1 MAVRKLSSGKWLV
14 EVYPEGRPTKARPKV
29 PRVRKQ
35 FATKGEALN
44 FERWVLSESESKPW
58 EGSKLDRRRLSELVA
73 LWQQLHGRN
82 LAKSEARFA
91 KLQIIVAGMGDP
103 VAADITAKDWAHYR
117 QRRLAGLIQ
126 NGYHKNKLAIKPS
139 TINQEQA
146 FLKAVFNELARLG
159 EWSGENPL
167 DGVRALPLHESEVR
181 FLVSDEID
189 RLLQACA
196 EYGNTEL
203 GLVVELCLATGARW
217 REAEGLTGS
226 QVIPNKV
233 TYQRTKGRKNRTIP
247 IEPSLYARLPKRA
260 GRLFTPCYHEFG
272 KLLELACIELPE
284 GQGTHVLRHTFASH
298 FMMNGG
304 NILVLQR
311 ILGHANIKDTMKY
324 AHFSPD
330 HFETAV
336 ELNPLKRR

>member
-1 MAVRKLSSGKWLV
+1 MSVRKQSSGKWLV
-14 EVYPEGRPTKARPKV
+14 EVYPEGRPSKARPKV

-44 FERWVLSESESKPW
+44 FERWVLSETESKPW
-58 EGSKLDRRRLSELVA
+58 EGSKLDRRRLSELVD

-82 LAKSEARFA
+82 LAKSQARFA
-91 KLQIIVAGMGDP
+91 KLKIIVAGMGDP

-117 QRRLAGLIQ
+117 QRRIAGLIH
-126 NGYHKNKLAIKPS
+126 NGYNTNKLAVKPS

-146 FLKAVFNELARLG
+146 FLKAVFNELTRLG
-159 EWSGENPL
+159 EWNGGNPL
-167 DGVRALPLHESEVR
+167 NGIRVLPLHESEVR
-181 FLVSDEID
+181 FLESDEID
-189 RLLQACA
+189 RLLQAA
-196 EYGNTEL
+196 VEYGNPDL
-203 GLVVELCLATGARW
+203 QLIVELCLATGARW
-217 REAEGLTGS
+217 REAEGLTRS
-226 QVIPNKV
+226 QVIPHKV
-233 TYQRTKGRKNRTIP
+233 TYQRTKGRKNRTVP
-247 IEPSLYARLPKRA
+247 ISPALYERLPKRT
-260 GRLFTPCYHEFG
+260 GPIFTPCYHEFWN
-272 KLLELACIELPE
+272 LIELAKIELPE

-330 HFETAV
+330 HFDSAV
-336 ELNPLKRR
+336 ELNPLQRR

>member
-1 MAVRKLSSGKWLV
+1 MSVRKQSSGKWLV
-14 EVYPEGRPTKARPKV
+14 EVYPDGRPSKDRPKV

-35 FATKGEALN
+35 FATKGEAIN
-44 FERWVLSESESKPW
+44 FERWVLSETESKPW
-58 EGSKLDRRRLSELVA
+58 EGSKLDRRRLSELVM

-103 VAADITAKDWAHYR
+103 VAADITAKHWAHYR
-117 QRRLAGLIQ
+117 HQRVVGLIH
-126 NGYHKNKLAIKPS
+126 NGYNINKLAVKPS

-146 FLKAVFNELARLG
+146 FLKAVFNELTRLG
-159 EWSGENPL
+159 EWSGGNPL

-181 FLVSDEID
+181 FLASDEID
-189 RLLQACA
+189 RLLQAA
-196 EYGNTEL
+196 EQYGNPDL
-203 GLVVELCLATGARW
+203 QLIVELCLATGSRW
-217 REAEGLTGS
+217 REAEGLTSS
-226 QVIPNKV
+226 QVIAHKV
-233 TYQRTKGRKNRTIP
+233 TYQRTKGRKNRTVP
-247 IEPSLYARLPKRA
+247 IAPSLYERLPKRS
-260 GRLFTPCYHEFG
+260 GPLFTPCYHEFG
-272 KLLELACIELPE
+272 KLLDLAGINLPD

-311 ILGHANIKDTMKY
+311 ILGHAGIKDTMKY

-330 HFETAV
+330 HFESAV
-336 ELNPLKRR
+336 ELNPLHRR

>member
-1 MAVRKLSSGKWLV
+1 MSVRKQSSGKWLV
-14 EVYPEGRPTKARPKV
+14 EVYPEGRPSKARPKV

-44 FERWVLSESESKPW
+44 FERWVLSETESKPW
-58 EGSKLDRRRLSELVA
+58 EGSKLDRRRLSELVD

-82 LAKSEARFA
+82 LAKSQARFA
-91 KLQIIVAGMGDP
+91 KLKIIVAGMGDP

-117 QRRLAGLIQ
+117 QRRIAGLIH
-126 NGYHKNKLAIKPS
+126 NGYNTNKLAVKPS

-146 FLKAVFNELARLG
+146 FLKAVFNELTRLG
-159 EWSGENPL
+159 EWNGGNPL
-167 DGVRALPLHESEVR
+167 NGIRVLPLHESEVR
-181 FLVSDEID
+181 FLESDEID
-189 RLLQACA
+189 RLLQATV
-196 EYGNTEL
+196 EYGNPDL
-203 GLVVELCLATGARW
+203 QLIVELCLATGARW
-217 REAEGLTGS
+217 REAEGLTRS
-226 QVIPNKV
+226 QVIPYKV
-233 TYQRTKGRKNRTIP
+233 TYQRTKGRKNRTVP
-247 IEPSLYARLPKRA
+247 ISPALYERLPKRT
-260 GRLFTPCYHEFG
+260 GPIFTPCYHEFWN
-272 KLLELACIELPE
+272 LIELAKIELPE

-330 HFETAV
+330 HFDSAV
-336 ELNPLKRR
+336 ELNPLQRR